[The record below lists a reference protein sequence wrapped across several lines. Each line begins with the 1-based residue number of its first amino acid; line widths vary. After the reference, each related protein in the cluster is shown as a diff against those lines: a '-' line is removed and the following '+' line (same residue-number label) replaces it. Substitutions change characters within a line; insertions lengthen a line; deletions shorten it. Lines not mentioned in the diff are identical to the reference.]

1 MPTNYVS
8 KIKISIAENTDD
20 GREQNSATW
29 NSQGNSG
36 NIITIG
42 NSGGSVY
49 SAGLRFRNLL
59 IPYGAKVFLARLKL
73 RPAVTDLVDPD
84 VRLIIKGVKEINT
97 KPFSSTSRPSQ
108 RAKTVNSV
116 PWHIIK
122 KWQVHE
128 WTQTPNLNLI
138 IEEIVG
144 QNGWKPGN
152 ALALAIE
159 DNGSATDQAQS
170 FFDSSKGKG
179 YEAQLEVWFL
189 DSTANITIGTLAGT
203 DRDGV
208 ELDKTS
214 WQNSPAGNVITIG
227 HDGLSANDAGFI
239 FSSINIPR
247 RSHILSACLLLTQ
260 ADQNNRFPHLRIR
273 GFAED
278 NSDPFASDGSNR
290 PSLRPKTS
298 AEVEWTIGH
307 QETGVFVGEHWSAES
322 VYESPELKEIVQEIV
337 DRENWQSGNR
347 IGLALENWSSWSGQ
361 YKLPW
366 DYVKN
371 SGEYAAKLAIAWRSK
386 RTIATSQ
393 KDVEKWDKNNYPEY
407 IIVHH
412 SATPRDGTR
421 FQTIKNNHIGIGWGD
436 IAYHHW
442 ISGALDGNGVH
453 IPGRP
458 ENKIGAHT
466 DTQKM
471 NYRSIGIV
479 VCGDF
484 QPTSGNEQPTAE
496 QLNTLQSLLDQ
507 IRKDRGIPR
516 ERVLGHREA
525 PDATNCPGDNLLAY
539 IQRYRATGKLL

>member
-1 MPTNYVS
+1 MPANYVT
-8 KIKISIAENTDD
+8 KITVSVAENPDD
-20 GREQNSATW
+20 GREQNFAVW
-29 NSQGNSG
+29 NSQGNVGS
-36 NIITIG
+36 IITIG

-59 IPYGAKVFLARLKL
+59 IPGGAKILLARLTL
-73 RPAVTDLVDPD
+73 RPAVTDSADPD

-97 KPFSSTSRPSQ
+97 KPFNSTGRPSQ

-122 KWQVHE
+122 KWEVHE
-128 WTQTPNLNLI
+128 WAQTPNLNLI

-144 QNGWKPGN
+144 QAGWKPGN
-152 ALALAIE
+152 ALALVIE
-159 DNGSATDQAQS
+159 DNGSGADQAES

-179 YEAQLEVWFL
+179 YEAGLEIWYL
-189 DSTANITIGTLAGT
+189 DSTANITIGTLSGT

-208 ELDKTS
+208 ELNNTS
-214 WQNSPAGNVITIG
+214 WQSSPSGNVITIG
-227 HDGLSANDAGFI
+227 NDGANANDGGFI

-278 NSDPFASDGSNR
+278 NADPFASDGSNR
-290 PSLRPKTS
+290 PTLRPKTS

-307 QETGVFVGEHWSAES
+307 QEGGVFVGEHWSAES
-322 VYESPELKEIVQEIV
+322 VYDSPELKEIVQEII
-337 DRENWQSGNR
+337 DRDNWQSGNR
-347 IGLALENWSSWSGQ
+347 IGLVLENWNSWSGQ

-371 SGEYAAKLAIAWRSK
+371 SGEYAARLVIAWRSK
-386 RTIATSQ
+386 RTVATSR

-412 SATPRDGTR
+412 SATPRDSTR

-453 IPGRP
+453 ISGRP

-484 QPTSGNEQPTAE
+484 QPTSGNEQPTTE
-496 QLNTLQSLLDQ
+496 QLNTLQQLLDK
-507 IRKDRGIPR
+507 IRKDRGIPK